1 MVNQLLLY
9 LVEFAGVVAV
19 TILLALSPAFQRR
32 RPLIFAYPR
41 REGLVA
47 LGIFVVVVAI
57 LTGLALSFPQS
68 PIDPATP
75 AHPLGQTGTEAPFRF
90 GSGQLSRQFFFSLAL
105 ALPALLALLVR
116 KQPLLSAGLP
126 RPTMR
131 AGLEMGLGLAL
142 ISLFL
147 ASKTNTI
154 LNGLSVDQW
163 TYLGA
168 MLAAGLAAEFVFRG
182 FIQLRMMAWLGPA
195 WGWIATS
202 GLYAIGQIPQ
212 KLLVEHNTL
221 PELGASLGLLFAFG
235 LLLGWI
241 MRKSGNVLAP
251 GIYHAFHNWLMVL

>member
-1 MVNQLLLY
+1 MLNLLLRY

-47 LGIFVVVVAI
+47 LGIFAAVVAI
-57 LTGLALSFPQS
+57 LIALALQFPQS
-68 PIDPATP
+68 PIDPAIP
-75 AHPLGQTGTEAPFRF
+75 AHPLGQAGAVTPFQF
-90 GSGQLSRQFFFSLAL
+90 GSSQLSRQFFFSLAL

-116 KQPLLSAGLP
+116 QQPLLSAGLP
-126 RPTMR
+126 RPTIR

-147 ASKTNTI
+147 ASKTNAI

-168 MLAAGLAAEFVFRG
+168 MLAAGLAVEFVFRG
-182 FIQLRMMAWLGPA
+182 FIQLRLVAWLGPI
-195 WGWIATS
+195 WGWIAAS
-202 GLYAIGQIPQ
+202 GLYAVGQIPQ
-212 KLLVEHNTL
+212 KLIVEHNTL
-221 PELGASLGLLFAFG
+221 PELGVSLALLFAFG